1 MLKKFRKSKNKVKP
15 DEQVKS
21 SIPKGEKK
29 GEKKK
34 RGFFKSADKLKEGE
48 IIQSLKIG
56 EGVPSVLNEELEEF
70 SRKRDGAVFKTNE
83 GYIVLVIQ
91 NKYLKHTKITDT
103 SNDNQLGELALAIQN
118 ERIRSATRLSDKER
132 NQLVIIPSDDTLF
145 EMTTFD
151 AFREKV
157 EVEGD
162 NAHGVIQWGVY
173 PYNATDDDDDD
184 SALTQVTP
192 TPLMTI
198 DEVLALI
205 KAKDGKNVISIN
217 LETNEPIYEG
227 DDTGIAEHTGV
238 NAPKADEPATK
249 DDNEPTGDAQPI
261 TDDVKGYGMEPD
273 LDEPE
278 FDEPD
283 MDVPNT
289 TGTASAEP
297 KLSLDDNV
305 ATNAQD
311 NPEQPVLSLDTP
323 PEPTLSLDTSSESA
337 IDVDSVLSEIREEDE
352 LEFGAD
358 IGDDEDDISAFMNE
372 SANYEDTDTVGA
384 VNTTPRNGTPVEYIA
399 DIQALTSY
407 NIDNKDLR
415 IDVVTDMFNELYMST
430 RPFYF
435 SISETDDDSLLE
447 RELNEKRRNY
457 NAELARRHEENVQK
471 LRQIYMDTMQKTAH
485 EVQLS
490 LSTDNN
496 ETVIGQEYS
505 DILNEYDHAMA
516 HSQDAIAEFEQNAL
530 AELNQEREDFA
541 NRAYQQALNEFDIKN
556 EAKKAMF
563 KKTARNE
570 FEKLATSTK
579 TSRLTALHEKRD
591 KLAYMAMQ
599 GVQIDTLTVLQDAF
613 DKMQEEERN
622 MRDVMVNDLNT
633 FLESHFNDEAMMAE
647 ALQERQRQ
655 MTEAEKVT
663 REFEERAKKTDAY
676 ILDLRR
682 DHENAMKDV
691 DVRHKQDIERL
702 RRDHEQVLKDNNMT
716 VTRLQTE
723 RKQLEEQVS
732 ALNVELASLSERNR
746 LEVKEE
752 LESEYGAKLKHSNG
766 VIESLQDMVNRN
778 EQQAKSARN
787 KTLTAVVITA
797 LLGGLF
803 GSSAHM
809 LYSESQKEDT
819 PTAQVATSAPAEPTT
834 DTTAE
839 PATEPT
845 TKDTADVANMQYVAS
860 AKGEGASGSLIIQA
874 KESYT
879 KGDKLDVVGSMGSK
893 DDDVKRVIVSS
904 VKDKDITVKTA
915 DKHQYTFTLV
925 D

>member
-1 MLKKFRKSKNKVKP
+1 MLSKFRKSKKKVKP

-29 GEKKK
+29 K
-34 RGFFKSADKLKEGE
+34 RGFFKSSDKLKEGE

-56 EGVPSVLNEELEEF
+56 EGVPSVLTEELEEF
-70 SRKRDGAVFKTNE
+70 SRKHDGAVFKTNE

-91 NKYLKHTKITDT
+91 NKYLKHTKITDMT
-103 SNDNQLGELALAIQN
+103 NDNQLGELALAIQN
-118 ERIRSATRLSDKER
+118 ERIRSATRLSDKNR
-132 NQLVIIPSDDTLF
+132 NQLVIIPSDDTLY

-157 EVEGD
+157 KVEGEEE
-162 NAHGVIQWGVY
+162 HGVIQWGVY
-173 PYNATDDDDDD
+173 PYNATDDDDDE

-198 DEVLALI
+198 NEVLALI
-205 KAKDGKNVISIN
+205 KDKDGKKVISIN
-217 LETNEPIYEG
+217 LDTNEPIYEG
-227 DDTGIAEHTGV
+227 DDTGISDHTGI
-238 NAPKADEPATK
+238 NAPKSVNPVVKEDSTPNDDGAEPDDGAEHPVTANEDE
-249 DDNEPTGDAQPI
+249 
-261 TDDVKGYGMEPD
+261 GMEHD
-273 LDEPE
+273 FDEPE
-278 FDEPD
+278 FDMEPD
-283 MDVPNT
+283 NDVPKNVGTATPEESPSLSLGNT
-289 TGTASAEP
+289 TPTS
-297 KLSLDDNV
+297 
-305 ATNAQD
+305 TND
-311 NPEQPVLSLDTP
+311 VTEQPSLSLDTP
-323 PEPTLSLDTSSESA
+323 A
-337 IDVDSVLSEIREEDE
+337 IDVDSVLSTIQEEDE

-358 IGDDEDDISAFMNE
+358 VGEDEEDDDISAFMNE
-372 SANYEDTDTVGA
+372 SANYDNTDVSN
-384 VNTTPRNGTPVEYIA
+384 VVTTPRKGTPVEYIA

-415 IDVVTDMFNELYMST
+415 IDIVTDMFNELYMST

-471 LRQIYMDTMQKTAH
+471 LRQIFMDTMQKTAH

-490 LSTDNN
+490 LSTDNQ
-496 ETVIGQEYS
+496 ETVIGQEFS
-505 DILNEYDHAMA
+505 TILNEYETVM
-516 HSQDAIAEFEQNAL
+516 SQSHDAIAEFEQNAL

-556 EAKKAMF
+556 AERKTMF

-579 TSRLTALHEKRD
+579 TSRLTALNEKRD

-622 MRDVMVNDLNT
+622 MRDVMVNDLNA
-633 FLESHFNDEAMMAE
+633 FLESHFNDETMMAE

-655 MTEAEKVT
+655 LTEAERVT
-663 REFEERAKKTDAY
+663 REFEARAKKTDAY
-676 ILDLRR
+676 IEDLRR
-682 DHENAMKDV
+682 EHENAMKDV
-691 DVRHKQDIERL
+691 DIRHKQDIDRL
-702 RRDHEQVLKDNNMT
+702 RRDHEQVLKDNNMA
-716 VTRLQTE
+716 VTRLQVE
-723 RKQLEEQVS
+723 REKLEEQVS
-732 ALNVELASLSERNR
+732 TLNVELASVSERNR

-752 LESEYGAKLKHSNG
+752 LESEYSAKLKHSNG
-766 VIESLQDMVNRN
+766 VIDSLQDMVNRN
-778 EQQAKSARN
+778 EKQAKIARN
-787 KTLTAVVITA
+787 KTLTAVAITA

-809 LYSESQKEDT
+809 LYSDSQKEAT
-819 PTAQVATSAPAEPTT
+819 STAQVATSVPAEPVTEEPTVT
-834 DTTAE
+834 DT
-839 PATEPT
+839 P
-845 TKDTADVANMQYVAS
+845 DTSDVANTQYVAS
-860 AKGEGASGSLIIQA
+860 AKGEGSSGSLIIQA
-874 KESYT
+874 KDSYK

-904 VKDKDITVKTA
+904 VKDNNITVKTA